1 MCYTGLCKYEVT
13 SGQYAGECTI
23 PRGSNYPDDAGC
35 IQAEREQ
42 EEEAREKAL
51 KELEAPRIRR

>member
-1 MCYTGLCKYEVT
+1 MCYTGLCKYEIT
-13 SGQYAGECTI
+13 SGQFAGECTVLC
-23 PRGSNYPDDAGC
+23 GDYPDDAGC

-51 KELEAPRIRR
+51 SKEIE